1 MIRKVENSVPAKN
14 TFSMYCA
21 WGKSPKTDTFAPQK
35 KINPMFTVLAQA
47 QSASGAAALFQYLP
61 LIGIVVVMYFFMI
74 RPQQKKAKDQKKF
87 IEEIKVGDRVVTIG
101 GAHGRIAE
109 MEDDTFVLEVERGG
123 RIRFNKSS
131 ISLEASKALNAK
143 K

>member
-1 MIRKVENSVPAKN
+1 
-14 TFSMYCA
+14 
-21 WGKSPKTDTFAPQK
+21 
-35 KINPMFTVLAQA
+35 MFTVLAQA